1 MFRVLVTEPLAQAGL
16 DVLNRH
22 AEVELMDQLG
32 PVELADVVGDF
43 DALVVR
49 SRTKVTSEVIEAGS
63 RLRVIGRAGTGVDNI
78 DLDSATRHGV
88 VVVNAPN
95 GNSVAVAEHT
105 LGLMLA
111 LARHIPQGDSSVRL
125 GRWDKSALMGTEV
138 RGKVLGIIGMGRVG
152 TAVAS
157 RAAGLEMEI
166 LAYDPFISTG
176 HAARLNIRLVPLDEL
191 LRSAD
196 FVTLHVPAT
205 SLTLG
210 LIGAR
215 ELSLMKPTAMLVN
228 CARGGIVQEDAL
240 LDALEQG
247 RIAGAALDVFSREPL
262 NDERFLA
269 NKRLILTPHLGAS
282 TAEAQSSAALDVAE
296 QVVAVLQGEAP
307 RYPVN
312 TAALSPEEMIEVG
325 PYIDLAQRLGSL
337 YAQVAT
343 GNLVGLELGYS
354 GEIAKHETQLVKA
367 AALVGLLSHT
377 ADETVNLINAEM
389 VASERG
395 IEVSEHRQPSAEN
408 FTSLLTL
415 EAATT
420 EGTRSLVGTVM
431 RGQPHLVGFDG
442 FWIDSVL
449 EGRLLVSEHIEQPG
463 IIGRMGLMLGE
474 ADVNISFVQVGRRG
488 RGGHGVMVVGVDD
501 AISEELLAR
510 VMTLPSIRTAWLVT
524 L

>member
-1 MFRVLVTEPLAQAGL
+1 MFRVLVTESLARAGL
-16 DVLNRH
+16 DLLSQH
-22 AEVELMDQLG
+22 AEVEVVDR
-32 PVELADVVGDF
+32 PSSEALAEMIGEY

-49 SRTKVTSEVIEAGS
+49 SRTRVTTEVIEAGD

-78 DLDSATRHGV
+78 DLESATRHGV
-88 VVVNAPN
+88 LVVNAPN

-152 TAVAS
+152 TAVAT
-157 RAAGLEMEI
+157 RAAALEMAVV
-166 LAYDPFISTG
+166 AYDPFISTE
-176 HAARLNIRLVPLDEL
+176 HAARLSVRLVPLDEL
-191 LRSAD
+191 LRTAD
-196 FVTLHVPAT
+196 FVSLHVPAT
-205 SLTLG
+205 KLTLG
-210 LIGAR
+210 LLGSR
-215 ELSLMKPTAMLVN
+215 ELALMKPTAMLIN

-240 LDALEQG
+240 LDALEEG
-247 RIAGAALDVFSREPL
+247 RIAGAALDVFSHEPL
-262 NDERFLA
+262 DDTRFLA
-269 NKRLILTPHLGAS
+269 SKRLILTPHLGAS
-282 TAEAQSSAALDVAE
+282 TEEAQSSAALDVAE
-296 QVVAVLQGEAP
+296 QVIAVLQGKVP

-312 TAALSPEEMIEVG
+312 TVALSPEEMAEVG

-337 YAQVAT
+337 YAQIAT

-354 GEIAKHETQLVKA
+354 GEIAKHGTQLVKA

-377 ADETVNLINAEM
+377 SEETVNLINAEV
-389 VASERG
+389 VARERG
-395 IEVSEHRQPSAEN
+395 IEVSEHRVPTAEN

-415 EAATT
+415 NAATT
-420 EGTRSLVGTVM
+420 QGTRSLAGTVM
-431 RGQPHLVGFDG
+431 RGQPHLVGFDD
-442 FWIDSVL
+442 FWIDSIL
-449 EGRLLVSEHIEQPG
+449 EGLLLVSEHIEQPG

-474 ADVNISFVQVGRRG
+474 AGVNISFVQVGRRG

-501 AISEELLAR
+501 AISDELLAR
-510 VMTLPSIRTAWLVT
+510 IMTMPSIRTAWLVT